1 MRKAYITDSRD
12 LPGAGGG
19 STPVE
24 VYFTFNPEHAAALWS
39 TREHAQHACRV
50 FDSYN
55 IRVSWVEDDSYI
67 CKDFQVEERSP
78 QQFVIFCEGPFTLPL
93 ESKSA

>member
-1 MRKAYITDSRD
+1 MRKAYITNARD
-12 LPGAGGG
+12 LPGTGGG

-24 VYFTFNPEHAAALWS
+24 VNFTLNPEHAASWT
-39 TREHAQHACRV
+39 TREQAQHTCRV

-55 IRVSWVEDDSYI
+55 IRVSWAEDGGYV

-78 QQFVIFCEGPFTLPL
+78 QQFVIFCEGPFTLTL